1 DNVKDYY
8 IFLCHGGYEEGM
20 DKLENKLSDIIA
32 NAKDY
37 LKIQISPT
45 LGANTGPGLYGF
57 GLFKLD

>member
-1 DNVKDYY
+1 
-8 IFLCHGGYEEGM
+8 M